1 MFKKINRHIKLKDN
15 KFHCKL
21 KIIYTKDDFRFSLK
35 LILSI
40 IIFFILIFSFTK
52 RKKKQEKIQFQY
64 FACFGGIGRRENLY
78 IRDLISYYLS
88 IGFEKFILGDNNFP
102 NIEKISH
109 VTQDYIN
116 KGILDIIE
124 VFGSSIGQD
133 EFYEIIYEKY
143 KNKCAWI
150 SFFDLDEY
158 LRMHSEDNQII
169 SIKQYLSNPVFEKC
183 ESISINWLMY
193 SDNNLLNYD
202 NRTVLERFTHPLYK
216 NRENRVIKSIVRGNL
231 NKIVFYPNSSS
242 HVPNRRVHICNSLG
256 KRLKHY
262 SGMYVKPPLVKYTYL
277 MHFTTKT
284 IEEYLN
290 KIIKRGVIQNQ
301 PFNITEAI
309 KKFFQIND
317 FSEEKLKIFEKA
329 FNKTFDHFR
338 NVKNFSNKVCIN
350 FLSIF
355 ICLFCLIF

>member
-1 MFKKINRHIKLKDN
+1 MNKNINSHIKLKDN
-15 KFHCKL
+15 KFHS
-21 KIIYTKDDFRFSLK
+21 KIKNIYIKDEFRISSK
-35 LILSI
+35 
-40 IIFFILIFSFTK
+40 LIFSILITCFLIFSLTK
-52 RKKKQEKIQFQY
+52 RKKKQEKIEFKY

-102 NIEKISH
+102 NIEKISD
-109 VTQDYIN
+109 VTQYYID

-169 SIKQYLSNPVFEKC
+169 SVKQYLSNPVFEKC
-183 ESISINWLMY
+183 ESISINWLIY

-202 NRTVLERFTHPLYK
+202 NRSVLERFTQPLYN

-231 NKIVFYPNSSS
+231 NKII
-242 HVPNRRVHICNSLG
+242 HICNSLG
-256 KRLKHY
+256 KRLKRY
-262 SGMYVKPPLVKYTYL
+262 TGMYVKPPLLKYTYL

-309 KKFFQIND
+309 KKFFQINN
-317 FSEEKLKIFEKA
+317 FTEEKLKIFEKA
-329 FNKTFDHFR
+329 FNKTFDQFR
-338 NVKNFSNKVCIN
+338 NNNNFANKVCKN

-355 ICLFCLIF
+355 ICIFFIVL